1 MQEAANLNSNRDRYR
16 LKKVAPPSKRLNG
29 SPKKRIPIKLGLNQN
44 IFEDW
49 QCGDRYTLDKIIGQG
64 SYGNVASAIDQQ
76 TGQKVA
82 IKKFQNIFKDNLHCK
97 RALREISILRQC
109 QHPCVVKL
117 IDIVLPNSELTFTDL
132 YLVLEYAESDLRK
145 LYKSGTHLQMVHIK
159 TITYNLLLALKF
171 LHKSKVIHRDIKP
184 ANVLLNED
192 CSVKLC
198 DYGLSR
204 CTNGIDRQNLDLI
217 LGPIKQI
224 RTPIV
229 NNIKTKNLG
238 MMFPEIRGL

>member
-1 MQEAANLNSNRDRYR
+1 MAS
-16 LKKVAPPSKRLNG
+16 PSKRLNG
-29 SPKKRIPIKLGLNQN
+29 SPKKRVPIKLGLNRN
-44 IFEDW
+44 KFEDW
-49 QCGDRYTLDKIIGQG
+49 QCGDRYTVDKIIGQG

-82 IKKFQNIFKDNLHCK
+82 IKKFENIFKDNLHCK

-171 LHKSKVIHRDIKP
+171 LHRSKVIHRDIKP

-204 CTNGIDRQNLDLI
+204 CINGIDRQNLDLI
-217 LGPIKQI
+217 LGPIK
-224 RTPIV
+224 
-229 NNIKTKNLG
+229 
-238 MMFPEIRGL
+238 